1 MNKDLKKYTT
11 EELNIM
17 LKSVE
22 EMIVIPLI
30 NRFNLNREELIQMRN
45 QLQTELKNR

>member
-1 MNKDLKKYTT
+1 MHKDLKKYTT

>member
-22 EMIVIPLI
+22 EMILIPLI